1 MCVCVRACA
10 CACACVCVCA
20 CACVCVWCIITSHS
34 GVTNRCTF
42 SFYQCSLLSLLH
54 KVLGNVEVK
63 NVKFT
68 YPSRP
73 DVTVLKGLSVDVQ
86 QGKTL
91 ALVGPSGCGKSTV
104 VSLIERFYDPDSA
117 KQDNVGETGKTLE
130 TQISVDNPIVPK
142 SEEQN
147 YPGNSVVP
155 NPAVSNNIEQ
165 QVCKPVDGGSVCLDQ
180 KDLRSLN
187 LKWLRQQ
194 IGIVSQEP
202 VLFDASI
209 AENIRYGALFRNVS
223 DEEVEEAA
231 KAANIHDFILGLP
244 MVWHSV

>member
-1 MCVCVRACA
+1 MYV
-10 CACACVCVCA
+10 
-20 CACVCVWCIITSHS
+20 
-34 GVTNRCTF
+34 
-42 SFYQCSLLSLLH
+42 SFYQYLLLSLLH

-117 KQDNVGETGKTLE
+117 KQDNVGEPGKRLE
-130 TQISVDNPIVPK
+130 TQISIENPTVQNSGEPDNP
-142 SEEQN
+142 E
-147 YPGNSVVP
+147 NSVVP
-155 NPAVSNNIEQ
+155 NPVVSNDVEQ
-165 QVCKPVDGGSVCLDQ
+165 QVCTAVDGGKVCLDQ

-209 AENIRYGALFRNVS
+209 AENIRYGALFRKVS

-244 MVWHSV
+244 MVWH

>member
-1 MCVCVRACA
+1 MYV
-10 CACACVCVCA
+10 
-20 CACVCVWCIITSHS
+20 
-34 GVTNRCTF
+34 
-42 SFYQCSLLSLLH
+42 SFYQYLLLSLLH

-117 KQDNVGETGKTLE
+117 KQDHVGEPGKRLE
-130 TQISVDNPIVPK
+130 TQISVDNPIVQY
-142 SEEQN
+142 SEE
-147 YPGNSVVP
+147 PNSLKQP
-155 NPAVSNNIEQ
+155 IEEQ
-165 QVCKPVDGGSVCLDQ
+165 FDGGKVCLDQ
-180 KDLRSLN
+180 KDLCSLN

-244 MVWHSV
+244 MVWH